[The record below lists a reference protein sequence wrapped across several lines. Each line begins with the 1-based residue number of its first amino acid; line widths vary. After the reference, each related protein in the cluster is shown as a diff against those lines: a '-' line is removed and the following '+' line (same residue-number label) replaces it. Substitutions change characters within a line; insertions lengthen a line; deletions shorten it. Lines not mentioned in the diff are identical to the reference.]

1 MPSHPLFSGRVDWIR
16 TSDPLTPSQR
26 TKTKTS
32 NLPAVLLPRSMRL
45 YPIFTH
51 VLPLLMDAYG
61 LPGLNIRFWNIS
73 TVF

>member
-1 MPSHPLFSGRVDWIR
+1 MPSHLLFSGRVDWIR

-26 TKTKTS
+26 PKSKTS
-32 NLPAVLLPRSMRL
+32 RLPAVLLSRSVRV

-51 VLPLLMDAYG
+51 VLSLLMDAYG
-61 LPGLNIRFWNIS
+61 LPGLHIRFWNIS